1 MGNRGTGINM
11 SRDDGL
17 GRSLHSTGVIG
28 IGIAICIRIGL
39 SEYWY

>member
-1 MGNRGTGINM
+1 MKRERQRMGNRGTGINM

-28 IGIAICIRIGL
+28 IGIAIFGM
-39 SEYWY
+39 